1 MDTRLLES
9 LAKMSAEEEA
19 ILGGEP
25 LDKRIYTL
33 GDDFVVDS
41 WHLLGRKRAVSV
53 RTHTRYVAF
62 PPHRH
67 NFVEMMIV
75 LAGSI
80 THRIEGDEVTLRPGD
95 ILFLNKHITHSIA
108 PSGEGDIGVN
118 IIMSDDFVDSVAAT
132 LGGSVFA
139 SLIKENGRADGGGMY
154 LHFSVGESR
163 SISNLVENLLIEL
176 TAENPEMYPMSRTA
190 ALLLYYLS
198 REESALLGRG
208 GVPTTGETRRMME
221 ISSYIKENYRTG
233 SLSELSGRLYLSP
246 PYLSRL
252 TSEYFGKSFKELL
265 LDERM
270 ARAKELLMGT
280 DMPVG
285 DVIRAVGYENE
296 SYFHRRFR
304 ETFGTTPF
312 SMRREGESQEKS

>member
-1 MDTRLLES
+1 MDSRLLEI
-9 LAKMSAEEEA
+9 LAKKSQEEEK

-41 WHLLGRKRAVSV
+41 RHLLGVKRAVSV

-75 LAGSI
+75 LSGSI
-80 THRIEGDEVTLRPGD
+80 THRIEGDEVKLRPGD
-95 ILFLNKHITHSIA
+95 ILFLNKHITHSID

-118 IIMSDDFVDSVAAT
+118 IIMSDDFVDSVTAT

-139 SLIKENGRADGGGMY
+139 SLIKENSRSDGGGMY
-154 LHFSVGESR
+154 LHFSVGEQKT
-163 SISNLVENLLIEL
+163 ISNLVENLLIEL
-176 TAENPEMYPMSRTA
+176 TCDAPQMYPMSRGT

-198 REESALLGRG
+198 REEGTLVGRG
-208 GVPTTGETRRMME
+208 GIPTDKDPRRMME
-221 ISSYIKENYRTG
+221 ISSYIRENYRTG
-233 SLSELSGRLYLSP
+233 SLSELSKRLYLSV

-252 TSEYFGKSFKELL
+252 IGEYFGKSFKELL
-265 LDERM
+265 LEERM
-270 ARAKELLMGT
+270 VRAKELLLDT

-296 SYFHRRFR
+296 SYFHKRFKSS
-304 ETFGTTPF
+304 FGMTPF
-312 SMRREGESQEKS
+312 SLRKESKT